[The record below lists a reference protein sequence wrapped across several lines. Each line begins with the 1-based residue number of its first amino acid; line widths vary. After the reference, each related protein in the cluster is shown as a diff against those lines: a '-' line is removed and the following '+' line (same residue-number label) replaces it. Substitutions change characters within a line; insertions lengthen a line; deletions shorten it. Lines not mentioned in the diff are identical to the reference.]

1 MPNESNGWVPKVTGF
16 VPVKNDDGDDK
27 VDYKWDTKFN
37 SEFLT
42 FGMNDKLVSN
52 EDEFTNHG
60 RTGKILPFMNEKKD
74 YTINFKLD

>member
-42 FGMNDKLVSN
+42 FG
-52 EDEFTNHG
+52 
-60 RTGKILPFMNEKKD
+60 
-74 YTINFKLD
+74 